1 MVHIQSLKRG
11 ERLSDPEV
19 TCLVG
24 GAFYHHH
31 TLPPLL
37 AAVRISASGG
47 HLDAGTFCRVGMTE
61 GWLSAVLAN
70 TPAGPP
76 ASLRAGP
83 AWDWQVPTWPLC
95 SRRGGCPGMST
106 LLGGAPALVGRV
118 VGTPT
123 SRCGLT
129 RGQAANVHIRSLTLG
144 QKRPHILRTALRD
157 NHEKSA
163 LLSGQP
169 VPKRSLMIP
178 GDPLSSVP

>member
-1 MVHIQSLKRG
+1 MVHIQSLMRG

-83 AWDWQVPTWPLC
+83 AWDWQVPPWPLA
-95 SRRGGCPGMST
+95 SVLPARGVPRNEHSAGGGSG
-106 LLGGAPALVGRV
+106 LGGQSGGHPDEQVWPHKGAGSKRLHQVPDS
-118 VGTPT
+118 GTEASPHPPD
-123 SRCGLT
+123 GF
-129 RGQAANVHIRSLTLG
+129 
-144 QKRPHILRTALRD
+144 KR
-157 NHEKSA
+157 
-163 LLSGQP
+163 QP
-169 VPKRSLMIP
+169 
-178 GDPLSSVP
+178 